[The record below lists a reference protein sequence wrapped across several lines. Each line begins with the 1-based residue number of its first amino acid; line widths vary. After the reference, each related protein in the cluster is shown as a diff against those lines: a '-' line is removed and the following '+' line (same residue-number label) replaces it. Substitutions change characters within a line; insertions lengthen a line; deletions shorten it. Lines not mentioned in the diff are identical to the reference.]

1 MGTSV
6 QNAPDESTADAS
18 GVVGKY
24 SGKYCCSPYATAA
37 APHSAT
43 VYLSYHF
50 RNRFALGDLVC
61 WSTNAASRFAL
72 ASGDSD
78 FGSIIERNGTRGALS

>member
-1 MGTSV
+1 
-6 QNAPDESTADAS
+6 
-18 GVVGKY
+18 
-24 SGKYCCSPYATAA
+24 
-37 APHSAT
+37 
-43 VYLSYHF
+43 
-50 RNRFALGDLVC
+50 LGDLVC